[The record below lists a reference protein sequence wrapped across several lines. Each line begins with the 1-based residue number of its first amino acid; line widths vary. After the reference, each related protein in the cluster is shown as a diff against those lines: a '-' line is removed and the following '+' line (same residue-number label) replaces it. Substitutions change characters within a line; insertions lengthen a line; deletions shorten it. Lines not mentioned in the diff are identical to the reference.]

1 MAVAPGQVCW
11 KSQPVVQRGSMFMAF
26 CRQASVTCR
35 TAAGITHGDACENG
49 SDVTSVQGAFGT
61 RRVGEN
67 PGFLNV

>member
-1 MAVAPGQVCW
+1 MSMAL
-11 KSQPVVQRGSMFMAF
+11 
-26 CRQASVTCR
+26 CRQPSVTCR
-35 TAAGITHGDACENG
+35 TAPGITHGDACENG